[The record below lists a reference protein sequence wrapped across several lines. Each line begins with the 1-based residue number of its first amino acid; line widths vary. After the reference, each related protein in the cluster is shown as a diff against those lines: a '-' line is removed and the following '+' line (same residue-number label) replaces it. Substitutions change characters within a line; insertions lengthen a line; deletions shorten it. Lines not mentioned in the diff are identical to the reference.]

1 MEDASKVELRLRAAS
16 RSITMVI
23 IVFRSRIRESANQ
36 AELEHLGQRMVEL
49 ASSMPGYISYKD
61 FIAADGENV
70 SIVEFESLETLAAW
84 REHPEHRLA
93 QQRGRQEFFA
103 DYHIQV
109 CAPVRD
115 YAFQWDG
122 QG

>member
-1 MEDASKVELRLRAAS
+1 M
-16 RSITMVI
+16 II
-23 IVFRSRIRESANQ
+23 IVFRSRIRESVNQ
-36 AELEHLGQRMVEL
+36 AELEQLGQRMYEL

-70 SIVEFESLETLAAW
+70 SIIEFDSLETLAAW
-84 REHPEHRLA
+84 REHPEHMLA
-93 QQRGRQEFFA
+93 QQRGRQEFFT

-109 CAPVRD
+109 CTPTRD
-115 YAFQWDG
+115 YSFQWDG

>member
-1 MEDASKVELRLRAAS
+1 M
-16 RSITMVI
+16 II
-23 IVFRSRIRESANQ
+23 IVFRSRIRESVNQ
-36 AELEHLGQRMVEL
+36 AELEQLGQRMYEL

-70 SIVEFESLETLAAW
+70 SIIEFDSLKTLAAW
-84 REHPEHRLA
+84 REHPEHMLA
-93 QQRGRQEFFA
+93 QQRGRQEFFT

-109 CAPVRD
+109 CTPTRD
-115 YAFQWDG
+115 YSFQWDG

>member
-1 MEDASKVELRLRAAS
+1 MMLEKQTLHPRTAS
-16 RSITMVI
+16 RSITMIV
-23 IVFRSRIRESANQ
+23 IVFRSRIRESVNQ
-36 AELEHLGQRMVEL
+36 AELEQMGQRMVEL

-84 REHPEHRLA
+84 REHPEHKLA
-93 QQRGRQEFFA
+93 QQRGRKEIFS

-109 CAPVRD
+109 CTPVRD
-115 YAFQWDG
+115 YAFQQDEP
-122 QG
+122 